1 LVPPVVLLPPAAA
14 GVEFDPDE
22 PLPQAVAPSA
32 TTATTAAIANVR
44 MFAWYLMWCLT
55 RTSTDRIY
63 DHVMQQQHPVW
74 LFDFDGTLV
83 DSEQLILASFRH
95 ATDVVLGATP
105 PDDELRAGIGLT
117 LEAQARHLAGDRA
130 EQLFEVYVEHN
141 RAAHRELLR
150 TFAGVPEMIG
160 RLRARGARL
169 GVVTA
174 KIRPT
179 MELGFEHV
187 PLEPGWFDVLIAK
200 EDTERHKPEPEPLLL
215 ALERLAAAPA
225 DAIYVGDSPF
235 DIRAAHAAGVT
246 AAAAAWGDIFPRD
259 VLVAE
264 RPQIVFDSPDQ
275 VAP

>member
-1 LVPPVVLLPPAAA
+1 MRCV
-14 GVEFDPDE
+14 
-22 PLPQAVAPSA
+22 
-32 TTATTAAIANVR
+32 
-44 MFAWYLMWCLT
+44 T
-55 RTSTDRIY
+55 RDWADRIY
-63 DHVMQQQHPVW
+63 DQAVRTPEPSVW

-83 DSEQLILASFRH
+83 DSENLILASFRH
-95 ATDVVLGATP
+95 ATGAVLGATP
-105 PDDELRAGIGLT
+105 SDDVLRSGIGLT
-117 LEAQARHLAGDRA
+117 LEQQAHDLAGDRA
-130 EQLFEVYVEHN
+130 QELFDVYVEHN
-141 RAAHRELLR
+141 RASHAELLR
-150 TFAGVPEMIG
+150 TFDGIPEMIL
-160 RLRARGARL
+160 RLRKRGARL

-187 PLEPGWFDVLIAK
+187 PLERSWFEVLVAK
-200 EDTERHKPEPEPLLL
+200 EDTDRHKPHPEPLML
-215 ALERLAAAPA
+215 ALELMGAAAG

-264 RPQIVFDSPDQ
+264 APQMVFDSPDQ